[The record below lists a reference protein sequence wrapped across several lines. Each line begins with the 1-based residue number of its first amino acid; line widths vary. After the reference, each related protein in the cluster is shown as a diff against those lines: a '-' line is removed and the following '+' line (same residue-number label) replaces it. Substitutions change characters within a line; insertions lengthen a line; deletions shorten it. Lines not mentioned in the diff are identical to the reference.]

1 MNKLTFSVLLANS
14 IGSLSMVA
22 QERPNI
28 ILFLVDDMGV
38 MDTSVP
44 FLTDAEGK
52 IQSHPLNEWYH
63 TPNMEKLAQQGIRF
77 STFYAQSVSSPSRTS
92 IMTGQNAARHR
103 TTNWINSES
112 NNRTTFGPHD
122 WNWEGLNSQIPV
134 YPKLLQEAGYRTIHV
149 GKAHFG
155 CIGSEGEDPRNVG
168 FDVNIGGNSIGQPGS
183 YYGKWGYGWIKG
195 NQSRAVPNLEK
206 YHGSDIFLTDA
217 LTLEAKAEI
226 DKSVQA
232 GKPFYLNMSHYAV
245 HQPFEADKRFIDHY
259 KNSGKGQQAE
269 AFATLVEGMDK
280 SLGDLMNYLEELGIA
295 ENTLILFLG
304 DNGGDAP
311 LGGPADYGSSAPLR
325 GKKGSE
331 YEGGVRVPFIAAW
344 AKPNSQNKFQK
355 KYPIA
360 QNAVQLQQ
368 GTVMDLYPT
377 ILSVADINIPKH
389 YALDGSDLKKLF
401 QGKKD
406 KKHRNDF
413 LMHFPHGEHRA
424 NYFTTY
430 RKGNWKLIYY
440 YNPETSNTPSWQLYN
455 LKEDPFEETD
465 LAKSNPQITRK
476 MIKTMLKQLEAE
488 KALYPVDKQGN
499 SCKPNLK
506 NINL

>member
-1 MNKLTFSVLLANS
+1 MAGLLTAPQT
-14 IGSLSMVA
+14 MA
-22 QERPNI
+22 QDRPNI

-52 IQSHPLNEWYH
+52 VQTHSLNEWYR
-63 TPNMEKLAQQGIRF
+63 TPNMERLAEQGIRF

-112 NNRTTFGPHD
+112 NNRTEFGPHE
-122 WNWEGLNSQIPV
+122 WNWEGLTREIPV
-134 YPKLLQEAGYRTIHV
+134 YPRLLQAGGYRTIHV

-155 CIGSEGEDPRNVG
+155 CIGSEGENPLNVG

-183 YYGKWGYGWIKG
+183 YYGEWGYGFTKG
-195 NQSRAVPNLEK
+195 NRSRAVPGLEK
-206 YHGSDIFLTDA
+206 YHGSEVFLTDA
-217 LTLEAKAEI
+217 LTREAEAEMEKAVKE
-226 DKSVQA
+226 
-232 GKPFYLNMSHYAV
+232 GRPFYLNMSHYAV
-245 HQPFEADKRFIDHY
+245 HQPFEADKRY
-259 KNSGKGQQAE
+259 LENYRNSGKGGQAE

-280 SLGDLMNYLEELGIA
+280 SLGDLMQKLEELGVA

-344 AKPNSQNKFQK
+344 AHPDETNKFQK
-355 KYPIA
+355 RYPIA
-360 QNAVQLQQ
+360 RNRVQLQQ

-377 ILSVADINIPKH
+377 ILSVAGIACPDN
-389 YALDGSDLKKLF
+389 YVVDGSDLKKLLG
-401 QGKKD
+401 GKKD
-406 KKHRNDF
+406 KKHRDDF

-430 RKGNWKLIYY
+430 RKGDWKLIYY
-440 YNPETSNTPSWQLYN
+440 YHPESQGIPSCKLYN
-455 LKEDPFEETD
+455 LKDDPFEAQD
-465 LAKSNPQITRK
+465 V
-476 MIKTMLKQLEAE
+476 AE
-488 KALYPVDKQGN
+488 KFPERVLTMIRMMKERLEKENALYPVDKNGVV
-499 SCKPNLK
+499 CKPE
-506 NINL
+506 